1 MLHQRSTDAV
11 VDGNSPNHSNDDGNA
26 LAGLLHTVLKEVGV
40 GLGALVAFVV
50 YWAAAALLL
59 NQLAD

>member
-11 VDGNSPNHSNDDGNA
+11 VDSNSPNQSNDDGKA

-50 YWAAAALLL
+50 YWVAAALLL